1 MQEHFKGLLS
11 LCRKPSS
18 TATERKIMNI
28 KFAKGIDV
36 VIENKHIQGLSGVK
50 SNEDDLYLL
59 SMDDGMHYLLDLS
72 DKTIRRYD
80 DFSKI
85 SDILKKEDV

>member
-1 MQEHFKGLLS
+1 MH
-11 LCRKPSS
+11 
-18 TATERKIMNI
+18 I

-50 SNEDDLYLL
+50 SNEEDLYLL
-59 SMDDGMHYLLDLS
+59 SMDDGMHYLLDLNE
-72 DKTIRRYD
+72 KIIRRYD

-85 SDILKKEDV
+85 PDILKKEDV

>member
-1 MQEHFKGLLS
+1 
-11 LCRKPSS
+11 
-18 TATERKIMNI
+18 MNI

-50 SNEDDLYLL
+50 SNDSLNDT
-59 SMDDGMHYLLDLS
+59 SS
-72 DKTIRRYD
+72 RRYD

-85 SDILKKEDV
+85 PDILKKKMSDYKTSNDYRMEMMSNVF

>member
-1 MQEHFKGLLS
+1 MH
-11 LCRKPSS
+11 
-18 TATERKIMNI
+18 I

-36 VIENKHIQGLSGVK
+36 VIENKYIQGLSGVK

-59 SMDDGMHYLLDLS
+59 SMDDGMHYLLDLN
-72 DKTIRRYD
+72 DKIIRRYD

>member
-1 MQEHFKGLLS
+1 MH
-11 LCRKPSS
+11 
-18 TATERKIMNI
+18 I
-28 KFAKGIDV
+28 KFAKGIAV

-59 SMDDGMHYLLDLS
+59 SMDDGMHYLLDLN
-72 DKTIRRYD
+72 DKIIIRYD

-85 SDILKKEDV
+85 PDILKKEDV

>member
-1 MQEHFKGLLS
+1 MH
-11 LCRKPSS
+11 
-18 TATERKIMNI
+18 I

-50 SNEDDLYLL
+50 SNENDFYLL
-59 SMDDGMHYLLDLS
+59 SMDDGRHYLLDLN
-72 DKTIRRYD
+72 DKIVRRYD

>member
-1 MQEHFKGLLS
+1 
-11 LCRKPSS
+11 
-18 TATERKIMNI
+18 MNI

-50 SNEDDLYLL
+50 SNEEDLYLL

-72 DKTIRRYD
+72 DKIIRRYD

>member
-1 MQEHFKGLLS
+1 MH
-11 LCRKPSS
+11 
-18 TATERKIMNI
+18 I

-59 SMDDGMHYLLDLS
+59 SMDDGMHYLLDLN
-72 DKTIRRYD
+72 DKIIRRYD

-85 SDILKKEDV
+85 SDILKKKMSDYKISNYYRMEMMSDVF

>member
-1 MQEHFKGLLS
+1 
-11 LCRKPSS
+11 
-18 TATERKIMNI
+18 MNI

-50 SNEDDLYLL
+50 SNEYDFYLL
-59 SMDDGMHYLLDLS
+59 SMDDGMHYLLDLN
-72 DKTIRRYD
+72 DKIIRRYD
-80 DFSKI
+80 DFSKF

>member
-1 MQEHFKGLLS
+1 MH
-11 LCRKPSS
+11 
-18 TATERKIMNI
+18 I

-59 SMDDGMHYLLDLS
+59 SMDDGMHYLLDLN
-72 DKTIRRYD
+72 DKIVRRYD

-85 SDILKKEDV
+85 PDILKKEDV

>member
-1 MQEHFKGLLS
+1 MD
-11 LCRKPSS
+11 
-18 TATERKIMNI
+18 I

-50 SNEDDLYLL
+50 SNENDFYLL
-59 SMDDGMHYLLDLS
+59 SMDDGMHYLFNLN

-85 SDILKKEDV
+85 SDTLKKEDV